1 MFEISPP
8 SPYSSVANLE
18 SWIQSCILLYIF
30 LSVLPYESILVD
42 VKLEWIDSSN
52 EEVHPEVK
60 LTSSYKIGVGNVALH

>member
-1 MFEISPP
+1 MFEISSP

-18 SWIQSCILLYIF
+18 SCIQYGILYIF
-30 LSVLPYESILVD
+30 LSALPYESILVD

-60 LTSSYKIGVGNVALH
+60 FTASYKIGVGNVALH